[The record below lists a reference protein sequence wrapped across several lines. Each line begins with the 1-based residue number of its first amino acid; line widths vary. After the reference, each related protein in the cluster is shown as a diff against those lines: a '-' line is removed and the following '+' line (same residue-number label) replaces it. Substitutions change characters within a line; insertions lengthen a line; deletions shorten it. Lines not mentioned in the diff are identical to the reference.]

1 MCRERPGCTAGHPF
15 ELQRT
20 FPLHGSPLR
29 ERWRAALLGALALF
43 SGPLLAS
50 SPADLDFPRAL
61 DAAYRNNPDLAAAGW
76 NIGIAEGER
85 RQAAVI
91 PNPELSWEAEDT
103 RSDTRTTT
111 VQISQPIELG
121 GKRGAR
127 IEVAERG
134 QDIAALELEQKRN
147 DLRADTIV
155 AFHGALRTQ
164 IRVEL
169 AEESL
174 RLAER
179 GLSVAEA
186 RIRAGKAAP
195 VEALRADVQRSEMRL
210 ELGRARTEREAAYQQ
225 LAAVMG
231 EAQPGFSRV
240 QGELGGLP
248 PRPAAAVLLG
258 RLDETAELR
267 LAARQ
272 VGQQEASLVLEK
284 ANRIPDLS
292 ISVGSQYSAEDRE
305 RVNLVGL
312 SMPIPLFDRNQGNVL
327 AAARRADQARDL
339 RNATEL
345 RLRSETRQALE
356 QWSSAAADIR
366 AFEQSILPAAQRA
379 VDSATRGFQMGKFAF
394 LDVLDAQRT
403 LIDSR
408 GRYLQA
414 VAEATDAWAA
424 LVRLYGDLSSPA
436 EA

>member
-1 MCRERPGCTAGHPF
+1 MTGTLF

-20 FPLHGSPLR
+20 SQLHGSPLR
-29 ERWRAALLGALALF
+29 GRWRPALLGALALF
-43 SGPLLAS
+43 CGPLLAAELNS
-50 SPADLDFPRAL
+50 LDFPGAL
-61 DAAYRNNPDLAAAGW
+61 DATYRNNPDLAAAGR

-85 RQAAVI
+85 RQAGVI
-91 PNPELSWEAEDT
+91 PNPELSWDVEDT
-103 RSDTRTTT
+103 RSATRTTS
-111 VQISQPIELG
+111 VQITQPIELG

-127 IEVAERG
+127 IKVAKRG

-147 DLRADTIV
+147 GLRAEAIL
-155 AFHGALRTQ
+155 AFYGALRSQ
-164 IRVEL
+164 ARVEL
-169 AEESL
+169 AEQSL

-186 RIRAGKAAP
+186 RIRAGKAVP
-195 VEALRADVQRSEMRL
+195 MEALRADVQRAEMRL
-210 ELGRARTEREAAYQQ
+210 ELGRARAEREAAYQQ

-231 EAQPGFSRV
+231 EAQPAFSRV
-240 QGELGGLP
+240 QGELGVLP
-248 PRPAAAVLLG
+248 TPPAVASLFARVG
-258 RLDETAELR
+258 ETAELR
-267 LAARQ
+267 LAALQ
-272 VGQQEASLVLEK
+272 VGQQEASVDLEK

-292 ISVGSQYSAEDRE
+292 ISLGSQYSEEDRE

-327 AAARRADQARDL
+327 AAARRVDQARDL
-339 RNATEL
+339 RIATEM

-366 AFEQSILPAAQRA
+366 ALEQSILPAAQRA

-414 VAEATDAWAA
+414 IAEATESWAA
-424 LVRLYGDLSSPA
+424 IERIYGDFAVSRA
-436 EA
+436 GT